1 MMTTDT
7 KKSKTLLEVKDL
19 CKHYPIRKG
28 LFSRISGYVYAVD
41 GISFTIN
48 EGETLGLVGES
59 GCGKSTVGRT
69 ILKLIE
75 PSRGEIIWRGERIDG
90 LSRSQMRP
98 YRQQIQAVFQDPYS
112 SLNPRMRSADIVSEP
127 LRNFESLSR
136 AQGRERVSAL
146 FERVGLRPDQML
158 RFPHEFSGGMRQRVM
173 IAIAIACNPKLLFAD
188 EPTTALDVT
197 VQAQI
202 LQLLRE
208 LREDLKMSMVLVTHD
223 LGVVAGNT
231 DYVAVMYAGEV
242 VEYAPTKKLFADMR
256 MPYTEALL
264 ESIPKVDHKSGTRLA
279 MIAGRLPDPT
289 DRGSGCS
296 FAPRCKYAQEKCHKE
311 HPELKKDPDGHLYR
325 CWFPIGEAK

>member
-127 LRNFESLSR
+127 LRNFESLSK

-158 RFPHEFSGGMRQRVM
+158 RFPHEFSGGQRQRLG
-173 IAIAIACNPKLLFAD
+173 IARALSVKPKLIMLD
-188 EPTTALDVT
+188 EPVSALDVS
-197 VQAQI
+197 VQAQVI
-202 LQLLRE
+202 NLL
-208 LREDLKMSMVLVTHD
+208 EDLQREFQVSYLFVAHD
-223 LGVVAGNT
+223 LAVVKHISHR
-231 DYVAVMYAGEV
+231 VAVMYLGRI
-242 VEYAPTKKLFADMR
+242 VELAPTKELFSR
-256 MPYTEALL
+256 PSHPYTEALL
-264 ESIPKVDHKSGTRLA
+264 SAVPV
-279 MIAGRLPDPT
+279 PDPKYQRKQIVLGG
-289 DRGSGCS
+289 DVPSPINRPNGCH
-296 FAPRCKYAQEKCHKE
+296 FHTRCPYAQERCKVEEPVLEEITPGHSVACHFK
-311 HPELKKDPDGHLYR
+311 LNK
-325 CWFPIGEAK
+325 

>member
-75 PSRGEIIWRGERIDG
+75 PSRGEIIWSGERIDE
-90 LSRSQMRP
+90 LSRSQIRP

-127 LRNFESLSR
+127 LRNFESLSK

-158 RFPHEFSGGMRQRVM
+158 RFPHEFSGGQRQRLG
-173 IAIAIACNPKLLFAD
+173 IARALSVKPKLIMLD
-188 EPTTALDVT
+188 EPVSALDVS
-197 VQAQI
+197 VQAQVI
-202 LQLLRE
+202 NLL
-208 LREDLKMSMVLVTHD
+208 EDLQREFQVSYLFVAHD
-223 LGVVAGNT
+223 LAVVKHISHR
-231 DYVAVMYAGEV
+231 VAVMYLGRI
-242 VEYAPTKKLFADMR
+242 VELAPTKELFSR
-256 MPYTEALL
+256 PSHPYTEALL
-264 ESIPKVDHKSGTRLA
+264 SAVPV
-279 MIAGRLPDPT
+279 PDPKYQRKQIVLGG
-289 DRGSGCS
+289 DVPSPINRPNGCH
-296 FAPRCKYAQEKCHKE
+296 FHTRCPYAQERCKVEEPVLEEITPGHSVACHFK
-311 HPELKKDPDGHLYR
+311 LNK
-325 CWFPIGEAK
+325 

>member
-75 PSRGEIIWRGERIDG
+75 PSRGEIIWRGERIDE

-127 LRNFESLSR
+127 LRNFESLSK

-158 RFPHEFSGGMRQRVM
+158 RFPHEFSGGQRQRLG
-173 IAIAIACNPKLLFAD
+173 IARALSVKPKLIMLD
-188 EPTTALDVT
+188 EPVSALDVS
-197 VQAQI
+197 VQAQVI
-202 LQLLRE
+202 NLL
-208 LREDLKMSMVLVTHD
+208 EDLQREFQVSYLFVAHD
-223 LGVVAGNT
+223 LAVVKHISHR
-231 DYVAVMYAGEV
+231 VAVMYLGRI
-242 VEYAPTKKLFADMR
+242 VEFAPTKLLFSTPSH
-256 MPYTEALL
+256 PYTEALL
-264 ESIPKVDHKSGTRLA
+264 SAVPV
-279 MIAGRLPDPT
+279 PDPKYQRKQIVLGG
-289 DRGSGCS
+289 DVPSPINRPNGCH
-296 FAPRCKYAQEKCHKE
+296 FHTRCPYAQERCKAEEPVLEEITPGHSVACHFK
-311 HPELKKDPDGHLYR
+311 LNK
-325 CWFPIGEAK
+325 

>member
-1 MMTTDT
+1 MSSLLSVKNMSINFDT
-7 KKSKTLLEVKDL
+7 PRGSLE
-19 CKHYPIRKG
+19 
-28 LFSRISGYVYAVD
+28 AVRD
-41 GISFTIN
+41 VDIEILAGTSVGI
-48 EGETLGLVGES
+48 VGES
-59 GCGKSTVGRT
+59 GSGKTVMCRAAMGLLQGSNVKRSGT
-69 ILKLIE
+69 VIF
-75 PSRGEIIWRGERIDG
+75 DG
-90 LSRSQMRP
+90 HELTAMSKEEVRNLFGSGMAM
-98 YRQQIQAVFQDPYS
+98 IFQDPMTA
-112 SLNPRMRSADIVSEP
+112 LNTVRRIGSQLSE
-127 LRNFESLSR
+127 
-136 AQGRERVSAL
+136 
-146 FERVGLRPDQML
+146 GLRVRLGMSKADALARSKELLELVRIPNAAAIL
-158 RFPHEFSGGMRQRVM
+158 KSFPYQLSGGMRQRVM

-231 DYVAVMYAGEV
+231 DYVAVMYAGEI
-242 VEYAPTKKLFADMR
+242 VEYAPTTKLFADMR

-264 ESIPKVDHKSGTRLA
+264 DSIPKIDHKSGTRLA

-289 DRGSGCS
+289 DRGAGCS

-325 CWFPIGEAK
+325 CWFPIGVAK